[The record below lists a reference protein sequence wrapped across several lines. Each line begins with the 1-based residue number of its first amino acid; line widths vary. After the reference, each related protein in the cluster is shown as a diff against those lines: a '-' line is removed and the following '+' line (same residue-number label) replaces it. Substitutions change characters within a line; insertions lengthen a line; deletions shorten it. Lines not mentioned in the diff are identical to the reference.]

1 MTPPSKGTCPYRA
14 RDLLVSAYLDGILST
29 VASLASLVDVYL
41 SGRSASTS
49 RHLATQMHRSAMEAL
64 ASLSNSS
71 ESVPAARLREVERGL
86 GALYELEL
94 YTRMALLDPAGPD
107 ERLVTLTSLT
117 QACIDDLRSL
127 LRLLPEN
134 VC

>member
-1 MTPPSKGTCPYRA
+1 MIPPTKDTSPYRA
-14 RDLLVSAYLDGILST
+14 RDPLISAYLDGTLST

-41 SGRSASTS
+41 SNRSASTS
-49 RHLATQMHRSAMEAL
+49 NHLATQMHRSAMEAL
-64 ASLSNSS
+64 ASLSNGS
-71 ESVPAARLREVERGL
+71 ELAASTRLREVERGL

-94 YTRMALLDPAGPD
+94 YTRMALQDPAGPD
-107 ERLVTLTSLT
+107 ERLLALTTLT
-117 QACIDDLRSL
+117 QACIDNLRSL